1 MIQCNVAVV
10 KGNVSSFQKIDNG
23 LPQCPT
29 HGPLLFFRI
38 SLYADDTFV
47 SNETKGKL
55 DIRKELYPDFIKLSE
70 WLKANKLPKFL
81 KSEFMAIGNPRKC
94 GELKGSLRTG
104 DSLIRI
110 VKQTKSVGVIIDK
123 NLSLESHIEY
133 ISKKDPKE
141 ILGS

>member
-1 MIQCNVAVV
+1 
-10 KGNVSSFQKIDNG
+10 
-23 LPQCPT
+23 
-29 HGPLLFFRI
+29 
-38 SLYADDTFV
+38 
-47 SNETKGKL
+47 
-55 DIRKELYPDFIKLSE
+55 
-70 WLKANKLPKFL
+70 
-81 KSEFMAIGNPRKC
+81 MAIGNPRKC

-110 VKQTKSVGVIIDK
+110 VKQTKSVGVIIDQ